1 MGLRNQCVVN
11 TFKSVRYSRRIPWL
25 KVGTSHNNPCVIAY
39 HSLFFVEGRKR
50 KYTCNNIV
58 FSLLGSFGVIWV
70 LKMLFYNAVGLT
82 ANSFRYGKYPV
93 SVIKGVTIIII
104 ED

>member
-11 TFKSVRYSRRIPWL
+11 TFTSVRYSRMIPWL

-39 HSLFFVEGRKR
+39 HSLFCGRSEESIN
-50 KYTCNNIV
+50 YTCNNIV

-93 SVIKGVTIIII
+93 SVIKGVTL
-104 ED
+104 